1 MARQN
6 TCAAAPKGLPSD
18 FEWGFA
24 TASYQIEGGVRD
36 GGRGPSIWDAFTHLE
51 PSRTNGDNGDIAC
64 DHYHRYEEDLD
75 LLARYGA
82 KAYRFSLS
90 WSRIIPLGGRRDPV
104 NEEGITFYN
113 KIIDGLITRGITP
126 WITLYHWDLPLAL
139 QGRYGGWLDTE
150 SQLDFEYYAKLCYS
164 RFGDRVRNWI
174 TFNEPW
180 VVSIKGFS
188 LGCFAPG
195 RSSTNPDCDAGESG
209 REPWI
214 VGHNLILAHA
224 RAARLYN
231 KEFKSKEAGRI
242 GISLSGDYFEPWDAT
257 DPRDQEA
264 AERRMEFWYGWFANP
279 TMLAQDYP
287 PVMREQLGSRLP
299 AFTENDFALL
309 READIDFC
317 GMNYYTAQ
325 FARHRTAPP
334 PDTDFQGNVDELP
347 VNKEGI
353 PIGELSGS
361 DWLRSSPKSFRKH
374 LVRIY
379 RKYGKPI
386 CVTENGCPCPGEEKM
401 SKEESVDDE
410 FRQRY
415 FRDHLDALVGAMH
428 DGAKVWGYFGWS
440 LMDNLEWS
448 DGYGIRFGVT
458 FTDYD
463 TLERT
468 PKKSALMIKDMINE
482 RTIETL

>member
-6 TCAAAPKGLPSD
+6 ACAAAPKGLPSD

-36 GGRGPSIWDAFTHLE
+36 GRRGPSIWDTFTHLE

-64 DHYHRYEEDLD
+64 
-75 LLARYGA
+75 
-82 KAYRFSLS
+82 
-90 WSRIIPLGGRRDPV
+90 GRRDPV

-139 QGRYGGWLDTE
+139 QNRYGGWLDIE
-150 SQLDFEYYAKLCYS
+150 SQLDFEHYAKLCYS

-195 RSSTNPDCDAGESG
+195 RSSTNPDCDAGDSG

-231 KEFKSKEAGRI
+231 KEFKSKKAGRI

-279 TMLAQDYP
+279 TMIAQDYT

-299 AFTENDFALL
+299 AFTEDDFALL

-415 FRDHLDALVGAMH
+415 FRDHLDALVVAIH

-468 PKKSALMIKDMINE
+468 PKKSGLMIKDMINE